1 MSSDV
6 RNRQAKLKYRIK
18 NYNSKVEEIQSEC
31 SHPFS
36 FQYKTI
42 FTTSIWKATSF
53 RYKLQF
59 WFQINQLCRRDCDIN
74 KYERLVFIFCQSIR
88 INNQSSLCMCSS
100 SELAAWKAT
109 LSFFLSSIE
118 QQTRLNLGTY
128 MRRYTDWEQHL
139 EGAYLNW

>member
-1 MSSDV
+1 MHSDV
-6 RNRQAKLKYRIK
+6 RNRQAKLKHRIK
-18 NYNSKVEEIQSEC
+18 NYNSKVEEIQSEW

-53 RYKLQF
+53 QYKLQF
-59 WFQINQLCRRDCDIN
+59 WFQINQFCRRDCDIN
-74 KYERLVFIFCQSIR
+74 KHERLVFIFCQSIR

-100 SELAAWKAT
+100 SELAAWKGT
-109 LSFFLSSIE
+109 LSFFLSSTE
-118 QQTRLNLGTY
+118 QQTRLNLGMY
-128 MRRYTDWEQHL
+128 MRRCTDWEQHL